1 MKGAKK
7 AKWRG
12 WLAMMRLAWERH
24 TPTRRAPGARQVK
37 GKRLEH
43 VLRQKETRP

>member
-37 GKRLEH
+37 GKRLEF
-43 VLRQKETRP
+43 VRAKKELQP